1 MKTSHP
7 LSCNKERVLEGLA
20 AAPGIAIGTAHRHEH
35 GQVSVPEYRIPAT
48 RVEEELERFRQA
60 SSQAGR
66 QVDDLL
72 SKAKRLPTAAA
83 EEMGYLLEAYQQM
96 LKGSRLVRGVEARI
110 KSERL
115 NAESAVMREIG
126 EIVEGLAAVDDSY
139 IAARAADISEVGQRL
154 IRALNKSSWKPFEK
168 LAKNAAI
175 LADELSPADA
185 ALLDPRFV
193 AGLATEVGG
202 MESHTAIMAR
212 SLGLPSV
219 LGVSGLLDGVKG
231 NETVIIDGGLGQVI
245 IDPSPETLATYRT
258 LRAQHLRVR
267 RQLAGLSTL
276 PAITKDGEA
285 ISLMANL
292 ELPNEVPGALQS
304 GAEGVGLLR
313 SEFLFMNRRDLPGED
328 EQYAVLSQI
337 VSAMKGH
344 PVTIRTLD
352 AGSEKLPGLDS
363 QGLNP
368 ALGLRAIRLSLKHP
382 ELLEPQLSAC
392 LRASAHGPIRILV
405 PMVMAVSEI
414 QAVREAMQRIA
425 KKLKRKRIQ
434 VADPL
439 PPLGIMI
446 EIPGAAITAD
456 ALASHADFFAIGTND
471 LTMYTLAIDRS
482 DEQVA
487 NLYNPLHPAVLRM
500 IQFAT
505 EAALRARIPVSV
517 CGEMAGEA
525 RLTGLLL
532 GLGIRELSMA
542 PIHLGRVKQ
551 RIRAMHLSGAIRRA
565 RSIMDQVDS
574 GRISALI
581 DSFNDE
587 IDAG

>member
-1 MKTSHP
+1 MKISP
-7 LSCNKERVLEGLA
+7 PAAGRERILEGIA
-20 AAPGIAIGTAHRHEH
+20 AAPGIAIGSAHRHEH
-35 GQVSVPEYRIPAT
+35 GQVHVPEYRVPTT
-48 RVEEELERFRQA
+48 RIDEELERFRLA

-72 SKAKRLPTAAA
+72 HKAKRLPTAAA
-83 EEMGYLLEAYQQM
+83 EEMGYLLEAYLQM
-96 LKGSRLVRGVEARI
+96 LKGSRLVRGVEVRI
-110 KSERL
+110 KNERI
-115 NAESAVMREIG
+115 NAECAVMREIS

-139 IAARAADISEVGQRL
+139 LAARAADISEVGSRL
-154 IRALNKSSWKPFEK
+154 IRALNKSAWRPFEQ
-168 LAKNAAI
+168 LTKNAAI

-185 ALLDPRFV
+185 ALLDPNLV
-193 AGLATEVGG
+193 VGLATQAGG

-245 IDPSPETLATYRT
+245 IDPSPETLATYRA

-267 RQLAGLSTL
+267 RQLAGLATL
-276 PAITKDGEA
+276 PAITKDGES

-292 ELPNEVPGALQS
+292 ELPSEVEGALAA

-313 SEFLFMNRRDLPGED
+313 SEFLFMNRANLPGED
-328 EQYAVLSQI
+328 EQYESLAGI
-337 VSAMKGH
+337 VKAMRGRQ
-344 PVTIRTLD
+344 VTIRTLD

-368 ALGLRAIRLSLKHP
+368 ALGLRAIRLSLKHS
-382 ELLEPQLSAC
+382 ELLEPQLTAC
-392 LRASAHGPIRILV
+392 LRASAHGPIRILL
-405 PMVMAVSEI
+405 PMVMTVSEI
-414 QAVREAMQRIA
+414 TAVREAMLRIA
-425 KKLKRKRIQ
+425 KKLKRRRIPI
-434 VADPL
+434 ADPL

-446 EIPGAAITAD
+446 EIPGAAVTAD
-456 ALASHADFFAIGTND
+456 ALAAHADFFAIGTND

-500 IQFAT
+500 IQFST
-505 EAALRARIPVSV
+505 DAALRARIPVSV

-565 RSIMDQVDS
+565 RSIMDQVDH

-587 IDAG
+587 VDGS

>member
-7 LSCNKERVLEGLA
+7 PPGRERILEGIA
-20 AAPGIAIGTAHRHEH
+20 AAPGIAIGIAHRHEH
-35 GQVSVPEYRIPAT
+35 GQVHVPEYRIPAP
-48 RVEEELERFRQA
+48 RIDEELERFRLA
-60 SSQAGR
+60 SSQAGH

-72 SKAKRLPTAAA
+72 NKAKRLPTAAA

-110 KSERL
+110 KSERV
-115 NAESAVMREIG
+115 NAECAVMREIG

-139 IAARAADISEVGQRL
+139 LAARAADISEVGSRL
-154 IRALNKSSWKPFEK
+154 IRALNKSAWRPFEK
-168 LAKNAAI
+168 LSKNAAV

-185 ALLDPRFV
+185 ALLDPRLV
-193 AGLATEVGG
+193 VGLATEMGG

-219 LGVSGLLDGVKG
+219 LGVAGLLHDVKG

-245 IDPSPETLATYRT
+245 IDPSPQTLATYRQ

-267 RQLAGLSTL
+267 RQLAGLSSL
-276 PAITKDGEA
+276 PAVTKDGET

-292 ELPNEVPGALQS
+292 ELPNEVEGALAA
-304 GAEGVGLLR
+304 GAMGVGLLR
-313 SEFLFMNRRDLPGED
+313 SEFLFMNRSSLPGED
-328 EQYAVLSQI
+328 EQYDQMASI
-337 VSAMKGH
+337 VKAMKGRQ
-344 PVTIRTLD
+344 VTIRTLD

-382 ELLEPQLSAC
+382 YLLEPQIAAC
-392 LRASAHGPIRILV
+392 LRAGAHGPVRILL
-405 PMVMAVSEI
+405 PMVMTASEV
-414 QAVREAMQRIA
+414 ASVREAMLRIA
-425 KKLKRKRIQ
+425 KKLKRKRIPI
-434 VADPL
+434 ADPL
-439 PPLGIMI
+439 PPLGVMI

-456 ALASHADFFAIGTND
+456 SLAAHADFFAIGTND

-487 NLYNPLHPAVLRM
+487 SLYNPLHPAVLRM

-551 RIRAMHLSGAIRRA
+551 RIRAMNLSGAIRRA
-565 RSIMDQVDS
+565 RSIMDQVEP
-574 GRISALI
+574 GRISSLI

-587 IDAG
+587 IDSA

>member
-1 MKTSHP
+1 MKTNHP
-7 LSCNKERVLEGLA
+7 PAQERILEGIA
-20 AAPGIAIGTAHRHEH
+20 AAPGIAIGFAHRHEH
-35 GQVSVPEYRIPAT
+35 GQVHVPEYRIPAS
-48 RVEEELERFRQA
+48 RIDDELERFRLA
-60 SSQAGR
+60 SSQAGH

-72 SKAKRLPTAAA
+72 TKAKRLPTAAA

-110 KSERL
+110 KSERV
-115 NAESAVMREIG
+115 NAECAVMREIG

-139 IAARAADISEVGQRL
+139 LAARAADISEVGSRL
-154 IRALNKSSWKPFEK
+154 IRALNKSAWRPFEK
-168 LAKNAAI
+168 LSKNAAV

-185 ALLDPRFV
+185 ALLDPRLV
-193 AGLATEVGG
+193 VGLATEMGG

-212 SLGLPSV
+212 SLGIPSV
-219 LGVSGLLDGVKG
+219 LGIAGLLNDVKG
-231 NETVIIDGGLGQVI
+231 GETVIIDGGLGQVI
-245 IDPSPETLATYRT
+245 IDPTPATLATYRA
-258 LRAQHLRVR
+258 LRAQHLRMR
-267 RQLAGLSTL
+267 RQLAGLATL
-276 PAITKDGEA
+276 PAVTKDGET

-292 ELPNEVPGALQS
+292 ELPNEVEGALAA
-304 GAEGVGLLR
+304 GAMGVGLLR
-313 SEFLFMNRRDLPGED
+313 SEFLFMNRSNLPGED
-328 EQYAVLSQI
+328 EQYEQMATI
-337 VSAMKGH
+337 VKAMKGR

-382 ELLEPQLSAC
+382 YLLEPQIAAC
-392 LRASAHGPIRILV
+392 LRAGAHGPIRILL
-405 PMVMAVSEI
+405 PMVMTANEVAS
-414 QAVREAMQRIA
+414 VRDAMQRIA
-425 KKLKRKRIQ
+425 KKLKRRRIPI
-434 VADPL
+434 ADPL
-439 PPLGIMI
+439 PPLGVMI

-456 ALASHADFFAIGTND
+456 ALALHADFFAIGTND

-487 NLYNPLHPAVLRM
+487 SLYNPLHPAVLRM

-551 RIRAMHLSGAIRRA
+551 RIRAMNLSGAIRRA
-565 RSIMDQVDS
+565 RSIMDQVEP

-587 IDAG
+587 MDGA